1 MPLLGV
7 SVHGNHEEFIHEQ
20 IFIISN
26 YKLSTAIR
34 ILSQRRGVEGGELA
48 GEWTRKRRGR
58 RGEGGERRKRK
69 GHHFTEY
76 IILSQLM
83 KTLWRNGNRQGNV
96 DSGLSSATSKLATL
110 GLSFLILK

>member
-20 IFIISN
+20 ILIISN

-34 ILSQRRGVEGGELA
+34 ILSQRRGDEGGELA
-48 GEWTRKRRGR
+48 GEWTRERRGR
-58 RGEGGERRKRK
+58 RGGGERKKRK

-76 IILSQLM
+76 IISQLM
-83 KTLWRNGNRQGNV
+83 KTLW
-96 DSGLSSATSKLATL
+96 
-110 GLSFLILK
+110 

>member
-34 ILSQRRGVEGGELA
+34 IQSQRRGDEGGELA

-83 KTLWRNGNRQGNV
+83 IIINYDIN
-96 DSGLSSATSKLATL
+96 
-110 GLSFLILK
+110 ILKRKTGFLLFML